1 MQSIEWTEQLRFL
14 VALALGFLVGLE
26 RESTKG
32 KQKKVILGGIRTY
45 PIISLMGFGCAWLY
59 KIGVEAILPIGL
71 VAISALTVISYF
83 SKSQYD
89 KYGITSEVSAL
100 VTFVIGALALLVDIW
115 ASMALGI
122 ISTILLSEKARLE
135 FYVDRLDR
143 VEFLAV
149 LKFLLVTLIILPVLP
164 DKNYTQFNINP
175 YKTWQ
180 IVIIVSTVGFV
191 GYIISKRLGAH
202 AGFRVSGLVGG
213 IVSSTAVSIAY
224 GRMAQK
230 NENLWHPALQGALVA
245 SSVMYIRVLVLISI
259 INSAVVE
266 YVWLQLTFLSLVG
279 FIISFIN
286 GNKPA
291 TKKSIID
298 QEIQNLQ
305 NPFEIRPAILFAVLF
320 LGLSV
325 ITGLVK
331 NYFGSSGIITLS
343 AIVGITDIDPF
354 ILSLVSGDVFGARI
368 IAVSILIA
376 MMSNSIIKG
385 IYFGTM
391 VKQARKDVIVRFG
404 LLAILHIPVIVMT
417 LFNLKDY
424 VS

>member
-1 MQSIEWTEQLRFL
+1 MHSIEWTEQLRFI

-26 RESTKG
+26 RETTKG
-32 KQKKVILGGIRTY
+32 KQKKVMLGGIRTY

-59 KIGVEAILPIGL
+59 KIGVQAILPIGL
-71 VAISALTVISYF
+71 VAISALTAISYF

-100 VTFVIGALALLVDIW
+100 VTFIIGALALLVDIW

-122 ISTILLSEKARLE
+122 ISTILLSEKASLE
-135 FYVDRLDR
+135 YYVDSLDR

-180 IVIIVSTVGFV
+180 IVIIVSSVGFV
-191 GYIISKRLGAH
+191 GYFISKRLGAH
-202 AGFRVSGLVGG
+202 AGFRISGLVGG

-230 NENLWHPALQGALVA
+230 NENLSYPALQGAVIA
-245 SSVMYIRVLVLISI
+245 SSVMYLRVLVLIYI
-259 INSAVVE
+259 INPAIVQHL
-266 YVWLQLTFLSLVG
+266 WLQLVLLSAAG

-286 GNKPA
+286 NNNPK
-291 TKKSIID
+291 TKKSTID
-298 QEIQNLQ
+298 KEIQNLQ
-305 NPFEIRPAILFAVLF
+305 NPFEIRPAILFAILF

-325 ITGLVK
+325 VTGLVK
-331 NYFGSSGIITLS
+331 TYFGSSGIMSL
-343 AIVGITDIDPF
+343 AAVVGITDIDPF
-354 ILSLVSGDVFGARI
+354 ILSLVSGSAFEAQI

-376 MMSNSIIKG
+376 MMSNSIMKG

-391 VKQARKDVIVRFG
+391 VKQVRKDVIIRFG
-404 LLAILHIPVIVMT
+404 ILTALHIPVIVLT
-417 LFNLKDY
+417 FFNLKDF